1 MQLLNVNDLKM
12 SFGFGSLFEDVSFAL
27 NEKES
32 ISIVG
37 PNGCGKSTLL
47 KIIAGIEK
55 PSKGQVSIKRGAKV
69 AYLDQ
74 VGAAKDDPRKVYE
87 VLKEAFGEVYELEK
101 RIKKIEES
109 MNLQPNNTD
118 LVNMY
123 CEAID
128 KFTQM
133 GGYEI
138 DTNINTVINGLQLES
153 KILNQSYNDLSG
165 GEKTL
170 IQLAKVLIVKPDLL
184 LLDEPTN
191 HLDIERIEWLEKYIK
206 SFQGASVI
214 VSHDRYFLDKMSN
227 KILDLESMNG
237 ELYCT
242 NYSGFIEEK
251 EKRFEKQMADY
262 KDQQLLIKRLET
274 EMKWFAERGMATN
287 SSTLTARAHALQTRI
302 DKIKSNAIIRP
313 VKRKK
318 ANIEFD
324 DKLKSSSKVLTIKDF
339 SATLPNGETLLEN
352 INFDITEGEK
362 VAFIGPNGCGK
373 STIIKSILGCGSLN
387 FTGDIVIG
395 PSVKIGY
402 IPQMIIFPDDKQTL
416 LEYFGKATGLNEQK
430 IRQILAGFQFYQ
442 DDIKKRVGKLSGG
455 EKMKIKLAELLQ
467 EKINTLILDEPT
479 NHIDIDTKEVFENAL
494 EDFDGTIIFVS
505 HDRFFINKFADRII
519 EFNDKKN
526 SIYYGNY
533 DYYVEKKRELTLN
546 KNKLYK

>member
-1 MQLLNVNDLKM
+1 MQLLNVSDLKM

-47 KIIAGIEK
+47 KIIAGLEK
-55 PSKGQVSIKRGAKV
+55 PSKGQVSIKKGAKV

-74 VGAAKDDPRKVYE
+74 VGASKDDPRKVYE
-87 VLKEAFGEVYELEK
+87 VLKEAFGDLYELEK
-101 RIKKIEES
+101 RIKKIEET
-109 MNLQPNNTD
+109 MNLQPDNTD
-118 LVNMY
+118 LINIY
-123 CEAID
+123 CDSID

-138 DTNINTVINGLQLES
+138 DANINTVINGLQLDNN
-153 KILNQSYNDLSG
+153 ILNQSYNDLSG

-227 KILDLESMNG
+227 KILDLESING

-242 NYSGFIEEK
+242 NYSGFLEEK
-251 EKRFEKQMADY
+251 ERKFEKQMADY

-302 DKIKSNAIIRP
+302 DKIKSTAIVRP
-313 VKRKK
+313 TKRKK
-318 ANIEFD
+318 TNMEFN
-324 DKLKSSSKVLTIKDF
+324 DKLKSSSKVLSVNNF
-339 SATLPNGETLLEN
+339 YAMLPTGEMLLED
-352 INFDITEGEK
+352 INFDVTEGEK
-362 VAFIGPNGCGK
+362 IALIGSNGCGK
-373 STIIKSILGCGSLN
+373 STIIKTILEKGTLE
-387 FTGDIVIG
+387 FMGDIIIG

-402 IPQMIIFPDDKQTL
+402 IPQMIAFPDEKQTI
-416 LEYFGKATGLNEQK
+416 LEYFGKSTGLNEQK
-430 IRQILAGFQFYQ
+430 IRQILANFQFYQ

-467 EKINTLILDEPT
+467 EKINTLVLDEPT

-519 EFNDKKN
+519 EFENKKN
-526 SIYYGNY
+526 YIYYGNY
-533 DYYVEKKRELTLN
+533 DYYVEKKKELILN
-546 KNKLYK
+546 KNKLGK

>member
-1 MQLLNVNDLKM
+1 MQLLNVSDLKM

-47 KIIAGIEK
+47 KIIAGLEK
-55 PSKGQVSIKRGAKV
+55 LSKGQVSIKKGAKV

-74 VGAAKDDPRKVYE
+74 VGASKDDPRKVYE
-87 VLKEAFGEVYELEK
+87 VLKEAFGYLYELEK
-101 RIKKIEES
+101 RIKKIEET
-109 MNLQPNNTD
+109 MNLQPDNTD
-118 LVNMY
+118 LINIY
-123 CEAID
+123 CDSID

-138 DTNINTVINGLQLES
+138 DANINTVINGLQLDNN
-153 KILNQSYNDLSG
+153 ILNQSYNDLSG

-227 KILDLESMNG
+227 KILDLESING

-242 NYSGFIEEK
+242 NYSGFLEEK
-251 EKRFEKQMADY
+251 ERKFEKQMADY

-302 DKIKSNAIIRP
+302 DKIKSTAIVRP
-313 VKRKK
+313 TKRKK
-318 ANIEFD
+318 TNMEFN
-324 DKLKSSSKVLTIKDF
+324 DKLKSSSKVLSVNNF
-339 SATLPNGETLLEN
+339 YAMLPTGEMLLED
-352 INFDITEGEK
+352 INFDVTEGEK
-362 VAFIGPNGCGK
+362 IALIGSNGCGK
-373 STIIKSILGCGSLN
+373 STIIKTILGKGTLE
-387 FTGDIVIG
+387 FMGDIIIG

-402 IPQMIIFPDDKQTL
+402 IPQMIAFPDEKQTI
-416 LEYFGKATGLNEQK
+416 LEYFGKSTGLNEQK
-430 IRQILAGFQFYQ
+430 IRQILANFQFYQ

-467 EKINTLILDEPT
+467 EKINTLVLDEPT

-519 EFNDKKN
+519 EFENKKN
-526 SIYYGNY
+526 YIYYGNY
-533 DYYVEKKRELTLN
+533 DYYVEKKKELILN
-546 KNKLYK
+546 KNKLGK

>member
-251 EKRFEKQMADY
+251 EKRLQ
-262 KDQQLLIKRLET
+262 RLNELVN
-274 EMKWFAERGMATN
+274 KY
-287 SSTLTARAHALQTRI
+287 
-302 DKIKSNAIIRP
+302 
-313 VKRKK
+313 
-318 ANIEFD
+318 ANEANQ
-324 DKLKSSSKVLTIKDF
+324 KYLGQVVKVLVEGPSKKNPDVLSGYTEHNK
-339 SATLPNGETLLEN
+339 L
-352 INFDITEGEK
+352 INFKGDASMMGQIVDVRVTEAKTWALTGEQ
-362 VAFIGPNGCGK
+362 V
-373 STIIKSILGCGSLN
+373 
-387 FTGDIVIG
+387 
-395 PSVKIGY
+395 
-402 IPQMIIFPDDKQTL
+402 
-416 LEYFGKATGLNEQK
+416 E
-430 IRQILAGFQFYQ
+430 
-442 DDIKKRVGKLSGG
+442 SG
-455 EKMKIKLAELLQ
+455 
-467 EKINTLILDEPT
+467 N
-479 NHIDIDTKEVFENAL
+479 
-494 EDFDGTIIFVS
+494 
-505 HDRFFINKFADRII
+505 
-519 EFNDKKN
+519 
-526 SIYYGNY
+526 
-533 DYYVEKKRELTLN
+533 
-546 KNKLYK
+546 

>member
-1 MQLLNVNDLKM
+1 MQLLNVSDLKM

-47 KIIAGIEK
+47 KIIAGLEK
-55 PSKGQVSIKRGAKV
+55 SSKGQVSIKKGAKV

-74 VGAAKDDPRKVYE
+74 VGASKDDPRKVYE
-87 VLKEAFGEVYELEK
+87 VLKEAFGDLYELEK
-101 RIKKIEES
+101 RIKKIEET
-109 MNLQPNNTD
+109 MNLQPDNTD
-118 LVNMY
+118 LINIY
-123 CEAID
+123 CDSID

-138 DTNINTVINGLQLES
+138 DANINTVINGLQLDNN
-153 KILNQSYNDLSG
+153 ILNQSYNDLSG

-227 KILDLESMNG
+227 KILDLESING

-242 NYSGFIEEK
+242 NYSGFLEEK
-251 EKRFEKQMADY
+251 ERKFEKQMADY

-302 DKIKSNAIIRP
+302 DKIKSTAIVRP
-313 VKRKK
+313 TKRKK
-318 ANIEFD
+318 TNMEFN
-324 DKLKSSSKVLTIKDF
+324 DKLKSSSKVLSVNNF
-339 SATLPNGETLLEN
+339 YAMLPTGEMLLED
-352 INFDITEGEK
+352 INFDVTEGEK
-362 VAFIGPNGCGK
+362 IALIGSNGCGK
-373 STIIKSILGCGSLN
+373 STIIKTILGKGTLE
-387 FTGDIVIG
+387 FMGDIIIG

-402 IPQMIIFPDDKQTL
+402 IPQMIAFPDEKQTI
-416 LEYFGKATGLNEQK
+416 LEYFGKSTGLNEQK
-430 IRQILAGFQFYQ
+430 IRQILANFQFYQ

-467 EKINTLILDEPT
+467 EKINTLVLDEPT

-519 EFNDKKN
+519 EFENKKN
-526 SIYYGNY
+526 YIYYGNY
-533 DYYVEKKRELTLN
+533 DYYVEKKKELILN
-546 KNKLYK
+546 KNKLGK

>member
-1 MQLLNVNDLKM
+1 MQLLNVSDLKM

-47 KIIAGIEK
+47 KIIAGLEK
-55 PSKGQVSIKRGAKV
+55 PSKGQVSIKKGAKV

-74 VGAAKDDPRKVYE
+74 VGASKDDPRKVYE
-87 VLKEAFGEVYELEK
+87 VLKEAFGDIYELEK
-101 RIKKIEES
+101 RIKKIEET
-109 MNLQPNNTD
+109 MNLQPDNTD
-118 LVNMY
+118 LINIY
-123 CEAID
+123 CDSID

-138 DTNINTVINGLQLES
+138 DANINTVINGLQLDNN
-153 KILNQSYNDLSG
+153 ILNQSYNDLSG

-227 KILDLESMNG
+227 KILDLESING

-242 NYSGFIEEK
+242 NYSGFLEEK
-251 EKRFEKQMADY
+251 ERKFEKQMADY

-302 DKIKSNAIIRP
+302 DKIKSTAIVRP
-313 VKRKK
+313 TKRKK
-318 ANIEFD
+318 TNMEFN
-324 DKLKSSSKVLTIKDF
+324 DKLKSSSKVLSVNNF
-339 SATLPNGETLLEN
+339 YAMLPTGEMLLED
-352 INFDITEGEK
+352 INFDVTEGEK
-362 VAFIGPNGCGK
+362 IALIGSNGCGK
-373 STIIKSILGCGSLN
+373 STIIKTILGKGTLE
-387 FTGDIVIG
+387 FMGDIIIG

-402 IPQMIIFPDDKQTL
+402 IPQMIAFPDEKQTI
-416 LEYFGKATGLNEQK
+416 LEYFGKSTGLNEQK
-430 IRQILAGFQFYQ
+430 IRQILANFQFYQ

-467 EKINTLILDEPT
+467 EKINTLVLDEPT

-519 EFNDKKN
+519 EFENKKN
-526 SIYYGNY
+526 YIYYGNY
-533 DYYVEKKRELTLN
+533 DYYVEKKKELILN
-546 KNKLYK
+546 KNKLGK

>member
-1 MQLLNVNDLKM
+1 MQLLNVSDLKM

-47 KIIAGIEK
+47 KIIAGLEK
-55 PSKGQVSIKRGAKV
+55 PSKGQVSIKKGAKV

-74 VGAAKDDPRKVYE
+74 VGASKDDPRKVYE
-87 VLKEAFGEVYELEK
+87 VLKEAFGDLYELEK
-101 RIKKIEES
+101 RIKKIEET
-109 MNLQPNNTD
+109 MNLQPDNTD
-118 LVNMY
+118 LINIY
-123 CEAID
+123 CDSID

-138 DTNINTVINGLQLES
+138 DANINTVINGLQLDNN
-153 KILNQSYNDLSG
+153 ILNQSYNDLSG

-227 KILDLESMNG
+227 KILDLESING

-242 NYSGFIEEK
+242 NYSGFLEEK
-251 EKRFEKQMADY
+251 ERKFEKQMADY

-302 DKIKSNAIIRP
+302 DKIKSTAIVRP
-313 VKRKK
+313 TKRKK
-318 ANIEFD
+318 TNMEFN
-324 DKLKSSSKVLTIKDF
+324 DKLKSSSKVLSVNNF
-339 SATLPNGETLLEN
+339 YAMLPTGEMLLED
-352 INFDITEGEK
+352 INFDVTEGEK
-362 VAFIGPNGCGK
+362 IALIGSNGCGK
-373 STIIKSILGCGSLN
+373 STIIKTILGKGTLE
-387 FTGDIVIG
+387 FMGDIIIG

-402 IPQMIIFPDDKQTL
+402 IPQMIAFPDEKQTI
-416 LEYFGKATGLNEQK
+416 LEYFGKSTGLNEQK
-430 IRQILAGFQFYQ
+430 IRQILANFQFYQ

-467 EKINTLILDEPT
+467 EKINTLVLDEPT

-519 EFNDKKN
+519 EFENKKN
-526 SIYYGNY
+526 YIYYGNY
-533 DYYVEKKRELTLN
+533 DYYVEKKKELILN
-546 KNKLYK
+546 KNKLGK